1 MCKLSKR
8 AAVAGASFARVG
20 GRALVAA
27 VLVAGLACAFSCRG
41 AEALE
46 TTGRAATRAKAKKPA
61 APAALPCAR
70 AGWKDDPVCFGE
82 NDPDALPVPSAQ
94 SGAAV
99 KSDPKHAQ
107 DMSITPKAGA
117 GGSDPQPL
125 YSVDPHANPSP
136 RSNARE
142 LNGGIGVGVPF

>member
-8 AAVAGASFARVG
+8 AAVAGASFARVR
-20 GRALVAA
+20 GRALVGA

-46 TTGRAATRAKAKKPA
+46 KTSRAAIGAKAKKPA

-107 DMSITPKAGA
+107 DMSITPKATA
-117 GGSDPQPL
+117 VGSDRPNLGGADPL
-125 YSVDPHANPSP
+125 PHY
-136 RSNARE
+136 NAKE
-142 LNGGIGVGVPF
+142 LSGGIGVGVPF